1 MNRSA
6 RREPFFLDAG
16 LSRGRRI
23 PHARIANA
31 FGANCAAVS
40 KRIARVEA
48 QLGQD
53 KQLTEGATALRRS
66 KRERGCT

>member
-6 RREPFFLDAG
+6 RREPIFLDDG
-16 LSRGRRI
+16 PSRGRRN

-40 KRIARVEA
+40 ERIARVEA
-48 QLGQD
+48 RLGQD
-53 KQLTEGATALRRS
+53 KQRTEGATALRRS
-66 KRERGCT
+66 TGERGCT